1 MIEMTLEQHQVA
13 LYSKIKVAYNLL
25 KAYKPKN
32 DGTWKSYFEDD
43 TKIESYKMLI
53 VNYIVA
59 LLGNR
64 KNDKCSFN
72 LNYPSE
78 IADFRKNNADNI
90 ENLEVIRDKVY
101 SHFDL
106 DYVEKSKLMSYEFIE
121 QCIEFISVIVEK
133 INKEHNY
140 WL

>member
-1 MIEMTLEQHQVA
+1 MTMQIR
-13 LYSKIKVAYNLL
+13 YS
-25 KAYKPKN
+25 
-32 DGTWKSYFEDD
+32 
-43 TKIESYKMLI
+43 
-53 VNYIVA
+53 
-59 LLGNR
+59 
-64 KNDKCSFN
+64 
-72 LNYPSE
+72 
-78 IADFRKNNADNI
+78 DNV